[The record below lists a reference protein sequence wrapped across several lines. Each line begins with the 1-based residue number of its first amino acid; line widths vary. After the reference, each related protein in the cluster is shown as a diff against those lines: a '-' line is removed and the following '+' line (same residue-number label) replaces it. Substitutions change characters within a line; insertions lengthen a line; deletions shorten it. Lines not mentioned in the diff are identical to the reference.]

1 MQQRAGLELLV
12 LMASSEGCLSALLP
26 GPGFC
31 LVRAGCLSRVQ
42 PETAAR
48 HGCMGKQPDRC
59 TETALGEAREDAH
72 TGCPMRCPARESPRG
87 LKAGVK
93 SLVWPEGACTEGT
106 AKPGVGRAIWE
117 LLAMCSSQLQRVL
130 VFPTCLQHQKLP
142 SEQLSGEEV

>member
-59 TETALGEAREDAH
+59 TETALGEAREDAR
-72 TGCPMRCPARESPRG
+72 TGCPTRHPARESSRG
-87 LKAGVK
+87 LKARGKALGVARGSMHRGDSRAWGGQS
-93 SLVWPEGACTEGT
+93 SLGAAGH
-106 AKPGVGRAIWE
+106 V
-117 LLAMCSSQLQRVL
+117 
-130 VFPTCLQHQKLP
+130 
-142 SEQLSGEEV
+142 